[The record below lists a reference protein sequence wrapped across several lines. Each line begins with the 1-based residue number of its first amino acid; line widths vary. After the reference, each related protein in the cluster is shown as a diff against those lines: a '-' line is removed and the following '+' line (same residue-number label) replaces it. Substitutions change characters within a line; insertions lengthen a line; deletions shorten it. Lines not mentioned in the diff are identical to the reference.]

1 MCNYFFSYTNKFGRI
16 LPLRSRFRRQH
27 SVDRGLS
34 TSTSSSQ
41 SSLASLASLPPPPP
55 PLRQPD
61 CSALLS
67 PAAAT
72 CTNELPLFYGNSQ
85 AASAG
90 GFCLQLP
97 PAGRKTAAA
106 NMSARQP
113 SAVLRSVSFG
123 QGERLAAASGRE
135 EEYRGGGGGLGS
147 FNSVPLFGPF
157 PVGWEP
163 SLLRE
168 RPRMTTQRR
177 PTTEESTRIQTEIK
191 QRQEEVTSC
200 RSLSISSAGTY
211 YLPSPVT

>member
-1 MCNYFFSYTNKFGRI
+1 V
-16 LPLRSRFRRQH
+16 LRSRFRRQH

-34 TSTSSSQ
+34 STSSSQ
-41 SSLASLASLPPPPP
+41 SSLASLASLP
-55 PLRQPD
+55 LRPPD

-67 PAAAT
+67 TAAAT
-72 CTNELPLFYGNSQ
+72 GTNDHLPLFYENNSQ

-97 PAGRKTAAA
+97 PAGRRSAAV

-135 EEYRGGGGGLGS
+135 EEEYHGGGLGS
-147 FNSVPLFGPF
+147 FTSVPLFGPF

-168 RPRMTTQRR
+168 RPTTTTQRR
-177 PTTEESTRIQTEIK
+177 PPTEEPTRVQPEVK
-191 QRQEEVTSC
+191 QRQQEVTSC

-211 YLPSPVT
+211 TFPLQLRRKSFPRSLTILR

>member
-1 MCNYFFSYTNKFGRI
+1 M
-16 LPLRSRFRRQH
+16 
-27 SVDRGLS
+27 DRGLS
-34 TSTSSSQ
+34 STSSSQ

-55 PLRQPD
+55 LRPPD

-72 CTNELPLFYGNSQ
+72 GNNELPLFYENNSQ
-85 AASAG
+85 AAQKSG

-97 PAGRKTAAA
+97 PVGRRLAAA
-106 NMSARQP
+106 NASARPP

-135 EEYRGGGGGLGS
+135 EEYSGGGLGS
-147 FNSVPLFGPF
+147 FTSVPLFGPF

-168 RPRMTTQRR
+168 RPRTTTQRR
-177 PTTEESTRIQTEIK
+177 PTEESTRIQPEVK
-191 QRQEEVTSC
+191 QRQEEVNSC
-200 RSLSISSAGTY
+200 RSLSISSAGT
-211 YLPSPVT
+211 

>member
-1 MCNYFFSYTNKFGRI
+1 MFLRSARGDTLGIFVH
-16 LPLRSRFRRQH
+16 RSRFRRQH

-34 TSTSSSQ
+34 STSSSQ
-41 SSLASLASLPPPPP
+41 SSLASLASLS
-55 PLRQPD
+55 LRPPD

-72 CTNELPLFYGNSQ
+72 GTNELPLFYENNSQ

-97 PAGRKTAAA
+97 PVGRRSAAA
-106 NMSARQP
+106 NISARQP

-123 QGERLAAASGRE
+123 QGERLVAASGRE
-135 EEYRGGGGGLGS
+135 EEEYRGGGLGS
-147 FNSVPLFGPF
+147 FTSVPLFGPF

-168 RPRMTTQRR
+168 RPRTTTQRR
-177 PTTEESTRIQTEIK
+177 PTEESTRVQPAEVK
-191 QRQEEVTSC
+191 QRQQDVTSC

-211 YLPSPVT
+211 LPFPVV

>member
-1 MCNYFFSYTNKFGRI
+1 M
-16 LPLRSRFRRQH
+16 LRSRFRRQH

-34 TSTSSSQ
+34 STSSSQ
-41 SSLASLASLPPPPP
+41 SSLASLASLPRP
-55 PLRQPD
+55 PD
-61 CSALLS
+61 CSALLN

-72 CTNELPLFYGNSQ
+72 GTNELPLFSQ
-85 AASAG
+85 AASAD

-97 PAGRKTAAA
+97 PTGRRSAAA
-106 NMSARQP
+106 NISARQP

-123 QGERLAAASGRE
+123 QGERLAAAASGRE

-147 FNSVPLFGPF
+147 FTSVPLFGPF

-168 RPRMTTQRR
+168 RPRTTTQRR
-177 PTTEESTRIQTEIK
+177 LPEESTRVQPEVK
-191 QRQEEVTSC
+191 QRQQDVTSC

-211 YLPSPVT
+211 TYLPSLDNSEFVAKKCEKFLIIFPY

>member
-1 MCNYFFSYTNKFGRI
+1 M
-16 LPLRSRFRRQH
+16 LRSRFRRQH

-34 TSTSSSQ
+34 STSSSQ

-55 PLRQPD
+55 PLRPPD
-61 CSALLS
+61 CSALVS

-72 CTNELPLFYGNSQ
+72 GTNELLPLFYENNSQ

-97 PAGRKTAAA
+97 PAGRKSAAA
-106 NMSARQP
+106 NASARQP

-123 QGERLAAASGRE
+123 QGEQLAAASGRE
-135 EEYRGGGGGLGS
+135 EEYRGGGGLGS
-147 FNSVPLFGPF
+147 FTSVPLFGPF

-168 RPRMTTQRR
+168 RPTKTTQRR
-177 PTTEESTRIQTEIK
+177 PTEESTRIQPEVK
-191 QRQEEVTSC
+191 QRQQEVTSC

-211 YLPSPVT
+211 IPSPAA

>member
-1 MCNYFFSYTNKFGRI
+1 LEDICNSGIFVI
-16 LPLRSRFRRQH
+16 RSRFRRQH

-34 TSTSSSQ
+34 STSSSQ

-55 PLRQPD
+55 LRPPD

-72 CTNELPLFYGNSQ
+72 GTNELPLFCGNSQ

-97 PAGRKTAAA
+97 PVGRRSAAA
-106 NMSARQP
+106 NITARQP

-123 QGERLAAASGRE
+123 QGERLTAASGREE
-135 EEYRGGGGGLGS
+135 EEYRGGGGLGS
-147 FNSVPLFGPF
+147 FTSVPLFGPF

-168 RPRMTTQRR
+168 RPRTTTQRR
-177 PTTEESTRIQTEIK
+177 PTEESTRIQPEVK
-191 QRQEEVTSC
+191 QRQQEVTSC

-211 YLPSPVT
+211 IPSLSRCEERVS

>member
-1 MCNYFFSYTNKFGRI
+1 V
-16 LPLRSRFRRQH
+16 LRSRFRRQH

-34 TSTSSSQ
+34 STSSSQ

-55 PLRQPD
+55 LRPPD
-61 CSALLS
+61 SSALLS

-72 CTNELPLFYGNSQ
+72 GTNELPLFSQ

-97 PAGRKTAAA
+97 PAGRKSAAA
-106 NMSARQP
+106 NASARQP

-123 QGERLAAASGRE
+123 QGERLATAASGRD
-135 EEYRGGGGGLGS
+135 EEYRGGGGLGS
-147 FNSVPLFGPF
+147 FTSVPLFGPF

-168 RPRMTTQRR
+168 RPTKTQRR
-177 PTTEESTRIQTEIK
+177 PTEESTRVQPEVK
-191 QRQEEVTSC
+191 QRQQEVTSC

-211 YLPSPVT
+211 LPFPVV

>member
-1 MCNYFFSYTNKFGRI
+1 V
-16 LPLRSRFRRQH
+16 LRSRFRRQH
-27 SVDRGLS
+27 SVDRCLS
-34 TSTSSSQ
+34 STSSSQ
-41 SSLASLASLPPPPP
+41 SSLASLASLPPPPRP
-55 PLRQPD
+55 PD

-72 CTNELPLFYGNSQ
+72 GTNELPLFYGNSQ

-97 PAGRKTAAA
+97 PAGRRSAAA
-106 NMSARQP
+106 NASARPP

-123 QGERLAAASGRE
+123 QGERLAAAASGREE
-135 EEYRGGGGGLGS
+135 EEYRGGGLGG
-147 FNSVPLFGPF
+147 FTSVPLFGPF

-168 RPRMTTQRR
+168 RPTTTTQRR
-177 PTTEESTRIQTEIK
+177 PTEESTRIQPEVK
-191 QRQEEVTSC
+191 QRQQEVTSC

-211 YLPSPVT
+211 LPSLSSCVEKVFLDN